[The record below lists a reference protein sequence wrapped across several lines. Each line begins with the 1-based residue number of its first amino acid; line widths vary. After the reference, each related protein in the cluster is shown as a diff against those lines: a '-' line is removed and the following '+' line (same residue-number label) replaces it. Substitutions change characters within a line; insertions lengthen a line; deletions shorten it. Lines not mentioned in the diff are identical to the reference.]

1 MDNLEEPIHHEIKEE
16 DGVDNPNTEE
26 ILFLN
31 HYEFKEMIEERVL
44 FVMITKDKHMHMV
57 YDPALYF

>member
-44 FVMITKDKHMHMV
+44 FFMITKD
-57 YDPALYF
+57 